1 MKISVIIPCYNEE
14 KYIIE
19 ILKKV
24 NNQKNKFD
32 LQIIVSDDCSDDE
45 TIDSTD
51 DGPIRIERNFSVLA
65 NGPTHTDSRSTRPP
79 P

>member
-19 ILKKV
+19 ILKKL
-24 NNQKNKFD
+24 NYQKNKFD

-45 TIDSTD
+45 TILILKNNSELYDKLLLSKSNK
-51 DGPIRIERNFSVLA
+51 GKVML
-65 NGPTHTDSRSTRPP
+65 
-79 P
+79 